1 MILKLRGAPALS
13 TPAVGTQPRV
23 ILKLRGARAPI
34 FEQGTRAAPSVDELM
49 EQHCGAEADA
59 FWSAAEARLPKS
71 AAYLHKLVPQCAR
84 DLAGCVLVAPAD
96 RTEWFMCLGEMVSLC
111 EEATR
116 RHGAALDLRPTPQ
129 AMPVAYLAERLD
141 TDEPLWGWHVRD
153 EANGWMQGFITLT
166 TFTTWSATFEF
177 NATRAESGLP
187 AARLQNALARSG
199 QMTSDP
205 TLYTAKND
213 DLVKDIAAAHGLT
226 NAQLLE
232 LNRDWFPEMKPSHRL
247 MKGTILRVESSETAD
262 LDKHP
267 LPDDTPAK
275 VAARHMLPL
284 DDLLVSNAA
293 RFDGVA
299 LEADTPLG
307 GRAMLLRDR
316 ENEVEMPQIGARK
329 AKARRHGEGADDGG
343 GGGAVLRRVDDGT
356 LTRAL
361 AAVEHSGDPRT
372 SGVVWGRIAEVGEV
386 CALGCGGAV
395 LRAVLRRLQSEAK
408 YSHVVL
414 QATLPAVGF
423 YEGLGFV
430 RVGAVAQYAPVGADL
445 STFPVTGY
453 RHWMAPD
460 ELMAEQFGETSYLM
474 ALELAAWRP
483 AGEVPTPRIVGD
495 YPEITPMEQARGRDL
510 RRHQSL
516 EGGVQQCFESSD
528 GVVVSL
534 VPRPHD
540 GAASLGRFRGE
551 DLRMEVRYEVDAVIA
566 RRGEGSE
573 LEYQVRW
580 KVFPTPSWEPAANLE
595 GSQAAIRA
603 FEKRSGAAARKGA
616 NTAAGAAASSSS
628 DVGGATGKAAAARPK
643 KPKPVLWWEQLEGF
657 TPPPIRATNY
667 ALGTEGK
674 GPDGRVWRV
683 VQVAGGGRMHWAPCR
698 DGKLEQ
704 APKKQQQHSER
715 QKQKKRGPPPDAA
728 TSADAAVPM
737 SIEE

>member
-1 MILKLRGAPALS
+1 MYTRVALKLRGATAPSTS

-34 FEQGTRAAPSVDELM
+34 FERGTRAPPSVDQLL
-49 EQHCGAEADA
+49 EQQNEAEAEA

-84 DLAGCVLVAPAD
+84 DLTGCVLVAPAD

-116 RHGAALDLRPTPQ
+116 RHAAALDMRPAPQ

-141 TDEPLWGWHVRD
+141 TDEPLWGWQVRD

-177 NATRAESGLP
+177 NATRAETGLP
-187 AARLQNALARSG
+187 AARLQNALVSSG
-199 QMTSDP
+199 RMTGDP

-213 DLVKDIAAAHGLT
+213 DLVRDIAAAHGLT

-232 LNRDWFPEMKPSHRL
+232 LNREWFPELKPSHRL
-247 MKGTILRVESSETAD
+247 MKGTILRVESHETAD
-262 LDKHP
+262 LDRHP
-267 LPDDTPAK
+267 LPDDTPAR

-284 DDLLVSNAA
+284 DDLLASNAA
-293 RFDGVA
+293 RFGDVV

-307 GRAMLLRDR
+307 GKAMLLRDR

-329 AKARRHGEGADDGG
+329 AKAQRRGEGADGG
-343 GGGAVLRRVDDGT
+343 GGVVQRRVDDGT

-372 SGVVWGRIAEVGEV
+372 EGVVWSRIAEVGMV

-395 LRAVLRRLQSEAK
+395 LRSVLRQLQQEAK

-474 ALELAAWRP
+474 ALELGTWTAP
-483 AGEVPTPRIVGD
+483 GEVPTPRMVSD
-495 YPEITPMEQARGRDL
+495 YPEITPMEQARSKDL
-510 RRHQSL
+510 RRHCSL
-516 EGGVQQCFESSD
+516 EGGVQQCFESSE

-534 VPRPHD
+534 VPRPQD
-540 GAASLGRFRGE
+540 GAASIGRFRGE
-551 DLRMEVRYEVDAVIA
+551 DLRMEVRYEVDAVIDK
-566 RRGEGSE
+566 RGEGSE
-573 LEYQVRW
+573 LEYKVRW

-603 FEKRSGAAARKGA
+603 FEKRSGGAARKGA
-616 NTAAGAAASSSS
+616 STAAGDTGAAASSS
-628 DVGGATGKAAAARPK
+628 DLGGATGKGAAAKPK
-643 KPKPVLWWEQLEGF
+643 KPKPVLWWEQTEGY

-683 VQVAGGGRMHWAPCR
+683 VQFAGGGRMHWAPCR

-704 APKKQQQHSER
+704 PPKKQHSER
-715 QKQKKRGPPPDAA
+715 QKQKRAPPDAA
-728 TSADAAVPM
+728 TSADAAAR
-737 SIEE
+737 